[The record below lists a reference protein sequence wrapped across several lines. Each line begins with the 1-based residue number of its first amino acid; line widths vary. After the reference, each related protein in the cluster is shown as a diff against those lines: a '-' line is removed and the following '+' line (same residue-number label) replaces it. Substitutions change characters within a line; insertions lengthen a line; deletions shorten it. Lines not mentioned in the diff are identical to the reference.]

1 MKIFPPR
8 LQIFKSHEG
17 QNRAVFTTENIPFLQ
32 LSITQSLTIRRPPL
46 TPPKGELG
54 LPVRPSLHCNGAA
67 IALQRR
73 PRCNMTACSL
83 QPRGG
88 PVARRNP
95 LFDPKT
101 IIKNSPTFAKFESHK
116 GLPASQAP
124 PLGESEGAFLLSHS
138 ALIAHKNANL
148 QAFLRTRFCK
158 HLSDIQLHIQLHP
171 TPTKVLQN
179 AHGRDIFLYLSARK
193 MININTLLA
202 DKYKNMS
209 LPCAFCNTFVGVGV

>member
-1 MKIFPPR
+1 MG
-8 LQIFKSHEG
+8 KSL
-17 QNRAVFTTENIPFLQ
+17 FLQ
-32 LSITQSLTIRRPPL
+32 TTGRQLLANRQPPL

-54 LPVRPSLHCNGAA
+54 LPVRPLLLCNGAA

-95 LFDPKT
+95 LFDLK
-101 IIKNSPTFAKFESHK
+101 IAIKNSRIFVKFESRK

-124 PLGESEGAFLLSHS
+124 PLGESEGAFWGSRRRSLVTIRPLL
-138 ALIAHKNANL
+138 LIKT
-148 QAFLRTRFCK
+148 QIFK
-158 HLSDIQLHIQLHP
+158 HFSEHDFVNIYQTSNYTP

-179 AHGRDIFLYLSARK
+179 PHGRDIFLYLSASNVL
-193 MININTLLA
+193 ILIIFLA

-209 LPCAFCNTFVGVGV
+209 LPCAFCNTFGSDML